1 MKSRKVLKI
10 FGKCLGIYLFADIV
24 YWAMIGTGRFLEDFK
39 IAKEHDIRVTDL
51 SPGAFWKVLVQ
62 KSIDDGNRS
71 KNAWKLLFK
80 GELF

>member
-1 MKSRKVLKI
+1 
-10 FGKCLGIYLFADIV
+10 
-24 YWAMIGTGRFLEDFK
+24 MIGTGRFVEDFK

-71 KNAWKLLFK
+71 KKCLEAFIQRRTILSS
-80 GELF
+80 